1 MLVLDVGSLIA
12 HLRLDTKQ
20 YETMLLNAERKLELS
35 AKKMETTGRR
45 LTTRLTAPI
54 AGVMALSVRSYAKFE
69 EQLAMVST
77 MLDDQTMK
85 YMPAYSQTIKDMS
98 VDFGEA
104 TGTLAKGLYDILSAS
119 IAPSKALD
127 VLSVATLAAKAGMTD
142 TGVAADAITS
152 ILNSYSLS
160 ADKAG
165 YVSDILFATVKRG
178 KTTFAE
184 LAPNIGVVASIAA
197 TAGLELEQ
205 VGAALATMTRA
216 GLQTDIAITSLRGV
230 INAFLKPGDE
240 AIKMAENFGIK
251 LNTATL
257 RSVGLTGV
265 LEKLSEA
272 SLEQLAVMIPNVR
285 ALAGF
290 AAALKQAKGM
300 GEDLELMFKSLGLS
314 QEAYDKMTQTLT
326 HDLKQMWQG
335 LKIVSVEIGEVLRP
349 YMEAVT
355 AKTKEFVRWWRNLDE
370 STQKLYVDLLLLAAT
385 LGPLLWMT
393 GKITLG
399 LIAMR
404 RAMLGSAVA
413 TGILSKAVGS
423 LILVLGA
430 IKLGTYLH
438 KEYKVVQEYAAVIA
452 EFFMKVQVWVPGLI
466 KILIIETKI
475 MWTRLKGWVLGMIAD
490 VIEQAAWSVSKIEGL
505 YEKLFFTEKDF
516 GSAALVQ
523 AAADMR
529 TDVTDEVTE
538 LEEEWRDILKG
549 MGEELD
555 ALTQATDQR
564 ILEIGESFDNLNKD
578 KEKDGLL
585 GTENLDA
592 EVEKIQK
599 IVDGVNQTGKT
610 LSANEQTMRDMLDA
624 LEAEKKLVGMTNFE
638 RERALDLIRFKK
650 VAMEEYKDA
659 TGEYYM
665 KVLEYEMALDE
676 LAGLQRQAERFEQL
690 KFWLE
695 GAIDWYGNLENVA
708 VTSLDRVSA
717 SLTKLVMEGKAD
729 FKALAKSIL
738 ADLTQMIIK
747 MMMARALMS
756 MFGGF
761 GMAPA
766 GGGNF
771 PVAAQGLGDAWL
783 APVGAKGLVFD
794 MGHVIPMRAGGFLNQ
809 PTLFGTSDRKIALAG
824 EAGTEAVMPLTRG
837 QDGRLGVKAE
847 GAVAPVV
854 NTKIVNVYDQST
866 IIDAMQSNDGE
877 TVVLNVLRRQGLI

>member
-20 YETMLLNAERKLELS
+20 YETMLLSAERKLELS

-54 AGVMALSVRSYAKFE
+54 AGVMALSIRSYAKFE

-85 YMPAYSQTIKDMS
+85 YMPAYSQTIKEMS

-119 IAPSKALD
+119 IEPAKALD
-127 VLSVATLAAKAGMTD
+127 VLSVATRAAKAGMTD
-142 TGVAADAITS
+142 TGVAADAITT

-178 KTTFAE
+178 KTTFAQ
-184 LAPNIGVVASIAA
+184 LAPSIGMVTSIAA

-216 GLQTDIAITSLRGV
+216 GLQTRIAITSLRAI
-230 INAFLKPGDE
+230 INSFLKPQDE
-240 AIKMAENFGIK
+240 AKKMAQQFGFE
-251 LNTATL
+251 LNTTTL
-257 RSVGLTGV
+257 EAIGLTGV
-265 LEKLSEA
+265 LEKLKGA
-272 SLEQLAVMIPNVR
+272 TAEQLAILMPNVR
-285 ALAGF
+285 GLAGF
-290 AAALKQAKGM
+290 AAALKQVKGM
-300 GEDLELMFKSLGLS
+300 GEDVDLMFNSLGLS
-314 QEAYDKMTQTLT
+314 QEAYNKMTQTLM
-326 HDLKQMWQG
+326 HNLKQMWQG

-349 YMEAVT
+349 YMEAVI
-355 AKTKEFVRWWRNLDE
+355 AKTKEFVRWWRSLDE

-413 TGILSKAVGS
+413 TGILSTAVGG
-423 LILVLGA
+423 LVLVLGA

-452 EFFMKVQVWVPGLI
+452 EFFMKIKIWVPGMI
-466 KILIIETKI
+466 KILIVETKI

-490 VIEQAAWSVSKIEGL
+490 IIEQAAWSVSKIEGL

-549 MGEELD
+549 MGTELD

-564 ILEIGESFDNLNKD
+564 ILEIGESFDKLGKD

-592 EVEKIQK
+592 EIEKVQQ
-599 IVDGVNQTGKT
+599 IVDGINQTDKA
-610 LSANEQTMRDMLDA
+610 LSANEQTMKDMLDA

-650 VAMEEYKDA
+650 VAMDEYKEA

-676 LAGLQRQAERFEQL
+676 LTGLQRQAERFEQL

-695 GAIDWYGNLENVA
+695 GAIDWYGNLEDVA

-729 FKALAKSIL
+729 FRALAKSII

-747 MMMARALMS
+747 MMMARAIMS
-756 MFGGF
+756 MFGI
-761 GMAPA
+761 APA
-766 GGGNF
+766 GGGGGLNF
-771 PVAAQGLGDAWL
+771 PATAQGIGDAWL
-783 APVGAKGLVFD
+783 TPGAKGLTFD
-794 MGHVIPMRAGGFLNQ
+794 MGRIIPMRAGGVLNQ
-809 PTLFGTSDRKIALAG
+809 PTLFGTSSNKIALAG
-824 EAGTEAVMPLTRG
+824 EAGTEAIMPLTRG
-837 QDGRLGVKAE
+837 PSGDLGVKAE
-847 GAVAPVV
+847 RMPAPEVK
-854 NTKIVNVYDQST
+854 TKIVNVFDQSAFR
-866 IIDAMQSNDGE
+866 DAMQSESG
-877 TVVLNVLRRQGLI
+877 TQVVLKVLRRKGLL